1 MSNDKIQE
9 LLAKLHE
16 EIQATEID
24 AETRSLMQ
32 ELDSDVVDLLDA
44 TSATDDAKSVL
55 QSAKRLETRFSTSY
69 PAAER
74 FVREIIDILGR
85 MGV

>member
-1 MSNDKIQE
+1 MSNEKIQE

-16 EIQATEID
+16 EIETTKID
-24 AETRSLMQ
+24 ADTRFLMQ
-32 ELDSDVVDLLDA
+32 ELDSDIVDLLDS
-44 TSATDDAKSVL
+44 TSGTDDAKSVL
-55 QSAKRLETRFSTSY
+55 ESAKLLETKFSTSY

-74 FVREIIDILGR
+74 FLREIIDTLAR

>member
-1 MSNDKIQE
+1 MSNEKIQE

-16 EIQATEID
+16 EIGTTKID
-24 AETRSLMQ
+24 ADTRFLMQ
-32 ELDSDVVDLLDA
+32 ELDSDIVDLLD
-44 TSATDDAKSVL
+44 SASGTDNAKSVL
-55 QSAKRLETRFSTSY
+55 ENAKLLETRFSTSY

-74 FVREIIDILGR
+74 FIREIIDTLAR

>member
-55 QSAKRLETRFSTSY
+55 QSAKRLEPRFSTSY

>member
-1 MSNDKIQE
+1 MSNEKIQK

-16 EIQATEID
+16 EIETTKID
-24 AETRSLMQ
+24 ADTRFLMQ
-32 ELDSDVVDLLDA
+32 ELDSDIVDLLDS
-44 TSATDDAKSVL
+44 TSGTDDAKSVL
-55 QSAKRLETRFSTSY
+55 ESAKLLETKFSTSY

-74 FVREIIDILGR
+74 FLREIIDTLAR

>member
-1 MSNDKIQE
+1 MSNEKIQE
-9 LLAKLHE
+9 LLAKLHD

-24 AETRSLMQ
+24 ADTRSLMQ
-32 ELDSDVVDLLDA
+32 ELDSDIVDLLSP
-44 TSATDDAKSVL
+44 TSGADDAESVL
-55 QSAKRLETRFSTSY
+55 ERAKLLETRFSTNY

-74 FVREIIDILGR
+74 FIREIIDSLGR

>member
-1 MSNDKIQE
+1 MSNEKIQE

-16 EIQATEID
+16 EIEATKID
-24 AETRSLMQ
+24 ADTRFLMQ
-32 ELDSDVVDLLDA
+32 ELDSDIVDLLDSSS
-44 TSATDDAKSVL
+44 TTDDAKSVL
-55 QSAKRLETRFSTSY
+55 ERAERLETRFSTSY

-74 FVREIIDILGR
+74 FIREIIDVLAR

>member
-1 MSNDKIQE
+1 MSNEKIQE

-16 EIQATEID
+16 EIEATKID
-24 AETRSLMQ
+24 ADTRFLMQ
-32 ELDSDVVDLLDA
+32 ELDSDIVDLLDSSS
-44 TSATDDAKSVL
+44 TTDDAKSVL
-55 QSAKRLETRFSTSY
+55 ERAKQLETRFSTNY

-74 FVREIIDILGR
+74 FIREIIDALAR

>member
-1 MSNDKIQE
+1 MSNEKVQE

-16 EIQATEID
+16 EIEATKID
-24 AETRSLMQ
+24 ADTRFLMQ
-32 ELDSDVVDLLDA
+32 ELDADIVDLLDS
-44 TSATDDAKSVL
+44 TSPTDDAKSVL
-55 QSAKRLETRFSTSY
+55 ERAKQLETRFSTSY

-74 FVREIIDILGR
+74 FVREIIDALAR